1 MFGLKG
7 RQDGFRML
15 LPKEFLVSDVE
26 EKYAG
31 ILKEKIGYF
40 DSPIDFLNETIQKV
54 NVLGFQEGTMTQDQA
69 SLGAEPTM
77 KPNRIKQNK
86 FQYAGSQ
93 FNYRSGVAPIALT
106 DKTFNITF
114 RHTLGYLNYFM
125 LFENF
130 WYQFSRDMNYED
142 LPQRFTIDL
151 FNEKGEIYS
160 RVSLFY
166 PMINAMDML
175 EFDYTQPVAQS
186 QTFNIEFK
194 YSNFDFEFISID
206 ELTSEFDRKFSDSNN
221 S

>member
-7 RQDGFRML
+7 RQDGFRLL
-15 LPKEFLVSDVE
+15 LPKEFLVPEVE

-31 ILKEKIGYF
+31 ILKDKIGYF

-54 NVLGFQEGTMTQDQA
+54 NVLGFQDGTMTQDQPVK
-69 SLGAEPTM
+69 GAEPTM
-77 KPNRIKQNK
+77 KPNRIKQNQ

-93 FNYRSGVAPIALT
+93 FNYRSGVPPIQLT

-130 WYQFSRDMNYED
+130 WYQFSRDMNYDE
-142 LPQRFTIDL
+142 LPQKFSIDL
-151 FNEKGEIYS
+151 FNERGEIYS

-166 PMINAMDML
+166 PMINSMDML

-206 ELTSEFDRKFSDSNN
+206 ELQRKNDENF
-221 S
+221 

>member
-7 RQDGFRML
+7 RQDGFRLL
-15 LPKEFLVSDVE
+15 LPKEFLVPEVE

-31 ILKEKIGYF
+31 ILKEKLGYF

-54 NVLGFQEGTMTQDQA
+54 NVLGFQDGTMTQDQPVK
-69 SLGAEPTM
+69 GAEPTM
-77 KPNRIKQNK
+77 KQNRIKQNQ

-93 FNYRSGVAPIALT
+93 FNYRSGVPPIQLT

-151 FNEKGEIYS
+151 FNELGSIYS

-166 PMINAMDML
+166 PMINSMDML

-186 QTFNIEFK
+186 QTFTIEFK

-206 ELTSEFDRKFSDSNN
+206 ELSNKFDDTNSN
-221 S
+221 

>member
-7 RQDGFRML
+7 RQDGFRLL
-15 LPKEFLVSDVE
+15 LPKEFLVPEVE

-54 NVLGFQEGTMTQDQA
+54 NVLGFQDGTMIQEQPVK
-69 SLGAEPTM
+69 GAEPTI
-77 KPNRIKQNK
+77 KQNRIKQNQ

-93 FNYRSGVAPIALT
+93 FNYRSGVPPIQLT

-142 LPQRFTIDL
+142 LPQKFTIDL
-151 FNEKGEIYS
+151 FNELGSIYS

-166 PMINAMDML
+166 PMINSMDML

-186 QTFNIEFK
+186 QTFTIEFK

-206 ELTSEFDRKFSDSNN
+206 DSSNKFDDINN
-221 S
+221 N

>member
-7 RQDGFRML
+7 RQDGFRLL
-15 LPKEFLVSDVE
+15 LPKEFLVPEVE

-31 ILKEKIGYF
+31 ILKEKLGYF

-54 NVLGFQEGTMTQDQA
+54 NVLGFQDGTMTQDQPVK
-69 SLGAEPTM
+69 GAEPTM
-77 KPNRIKQNK
+77 KQNRIKQNQ

-93 FNYRSGVAPIALT
+93 FNYRSGVPPIQLT

-125 LFENF
+125 FFENL

-151 FNEKGEIYS
+151 FNEIGSIYS

-166 PMINAMDML
+166 PMINSMDML

-206 ELTSEFDRKFSDSNN
+206 ELSNEFDRKFSD
-221 S
+221 

>member
-7 RQDGFRML
+7 RQDGFRLL
-15 LPKEFLVSDVE
+15 LPKEFLVTEVE
-26 EKYAG
+26 EKYASV
-31 ILKEKIGYF
+31 LKDKLGYF

-54 NVLGFQEGTMTQDQA
+54 NVLGFQDGTMTQDQPVK
-69 SLGAEPTM
+69 GAEPTM
-77 KPNRIKQNK
+77 KPNRIKQNQ
-86 FQYAGSQ
+86 FQYASSQ
-93 FNYRSGVAPIALT
+93 FNYRSGVPPIQLT

-151 FNEKGEIYS
+151 FNEIGSIYS

-166 PMINAMDML
+166 PMINSMDML

-206 ELTSEFDRKFSDSNN
+206 ELTNEFDRKFSD
-221 S
+221 

>member
-7 RQDGFRML
+7 RQDGFRLL
-15 LPKEFLVSDVE
+15 LPKEFLVPEVE

-31 ILKEKIGYF
+31 ILKDKIGYF

-54 NVLGFQEGTMTQDQA
+54 NVLGFQDGTMTQDQPVK
-69 SLGAEPTM
+69 GAEPTM
-77 KPNRIKQNK
+77 KPNRIKQNQ

-93 FNYRSGVAPIALT
+93 FNYRSGVPPIQLT

-151 FNEKGEIYS
+151 FNEKGEIVTNGG
-160 RVSLFY
+160 RVLGVTAIGKDLKEARAKAYEATEWVNFA
-166 PMINAMDML
+166 N
-175 EFDYTQPVAQS
+175 
-186 QTFNIEFK
+186 K
-194 YSNFDFEFISID
+194 YMRHDIGKAID
-206 ELTSEFDRKFSDSNN
+206 EA
-221 S
+221 

>member
-7 RQDGFRML
+7 RQDGFRLL
-15 LPKEFLVSDVE
+15 LPKEFLVKEVE
-26 EKYAG
+26 EKYSS
-31 ILKEKIGYF
+31 ILKDKNGYF
-40 DSPIDFLNETIQKV
+40 NTPIDFLNETIQKV
-54 NVLGFQEGTMTQDQA
+54 NVLGFQEGTVTQDQPTY
-69 SLGAEPTM
+69 GAEPTM
-77 KPNRIKQNK
+77 NPNRIKQNQ

-93 FNYRSGVAPIALT
+93 FNYRNSVAPIALT

-130 WYQFSRDMNYED
+130 WYQFSRDMKYED

-151 FNEKGEIYS
+151 YNELGSIYS
-160 RVSLFY
+160 RISLFY
-166 PMINAMDML
+166 PMINSMDML

-194 YSNFDFEFISID
+194 YSNFDFEFIEID
-206 ELTSEFDRKFSDSNN
+206 ELTTEFDRKFND
-221 S
+221 

>member
-15 LPKEFLVSDVE
+15 LPKEFLVSEVE

-77 KPNRIKQNK
+77 KSNRIKQNK

-206 ELTSEFDRKFSDSNN
+206 ELTSEFDRKFSD
-221 S
+221 

>member
-7 RQDGFRML
+7 RQDGFRLL
-15 LPKEFLVSDVE
+15 LPKEFLVPEVE

-31 ILKEKIGYF
+31 ILKDKIGYF

-54 NVLGFQEGTMTQDQA
+54 NVLGFQDGTMTQDQPVK
-69 SLGAEPTM
+69 GAEPTM
-77 KPNRIKQNK
+77 KPNRIKQNQ

-93 FNYRSGVAPIALT
+93 FNYRSGVPPIQLT

-151 FNEKGEIYS
+151 FNEIGSIYS

-166 PMINAMDML
+166 PMINSMDML

-206 ELTSEFDRKFSDSNN
+206 ELTNEFDRKFSD
-221 S
+221 

>member
-7 RQDGFRML
+7 RQDGFRLL
-15 LPKEFLVSDVE
+15 LPKEFLVPEVE

-31 ILKEKIGYF
+31 ILKEKLGYF

-54 NVLGFQEGTMTQDQA
+54 NVLGFQDGTMTQDQTVK
-69 SLGAEPTM
+69 GAEPTM
-77 KPNRIKQNK
+77 KQNRIKQNQ

-93 FNYRSGVAPIALT
+93 FNYRSGVPPIQLT

-151 FNEKGEIYS
+151 FNEIGSIYS

-166 PMINAMDML
+166 PMINSMDML

-206 ELTSEFDRKFSDSNN
+206 ELSNEFDRKFSD
-221 S
+221 

>member
-7 RQDGFRML
+7 RQDGFRLL
-15 LPKEFLVSDVE
+15 LPKEFLVPEVE

-31 ILKEKIGYF
+31 ILKDKIGYF

-54 NVLGFQEGTMTQDQA
+54 NVLGFQDGTMTQDQPVK
-69 SLGAEPTM
+69 GAEPTM
-77 KPNRIKQNK
+77 KPNRIKQNQ

-93 FNYRSGVAPIALT
+93 FNYRSGVPPIQLT

-151 FNEKGEIYS
+151 FNEIGSIYS

-166 PMINAMDML
+166 PMINSMDML

-206 ELTSEFDRKFSDSNN
+206 ELQRKNDENF
-221 S
+221 

>member
-7 RQDGFRML
+7 RQDGFRLL
-15 LPKEFLVSDVE
+15 LPKEFLVPEVE

-31 ILKEKIGYF
+31 ILKEKLGYF

-54 NVLGFQEGTMTQDQA
+54 NVLGFQDGTMIQDQPVK
-69 SLGAEPTM
+69 GAEPTM
-77 KPNRIKQNK
+77 KQNRIKQNQ

-93 FNYRSGVAPIALT
+93 FNYRSGVPPIQLT

-151 FNEKGEIYS
+151 FNELGSIYS

-166 PMINAMDML
+166 PMINSMDML

-186 QTFNIEFK
+186 QTFTIEFK

-206 ELTSEFDRKFSDSNN
+206 ELTNEFDRKFSD
-221 S
+221 

>member
-7 RQDGFRML
+7 RQDGFRLL
-15 LPKEFLVSDVE
+15 LPKEFLVTEIE
-26 EKYAG
+26 EKYSG
-31 ILKEKIGYF
+31 ILKEKLGYF

-54 NVLGFQEGTMTQDQA
+54 NVLGFQEGTITQDQPVI
-69 SLGAEPTM
+69 GAEPTF
-77 KPNRIKQNK
+77 KQNRIKQNQ

-93 FNYRSGVAPIALT
+93 FNYRSGVPPIQLT

-142 LPQRFTIDL
+142 LPQRFTIDIY
-151 FNEKGEIYS
+151 NELGSIYS

-166 PMINAMDML
+166 PMINSMDML
-175 EFDYTQPVAQS
+175 EFDYTQPIAQS

-206 ELTSEFDRKFSDSNN
+206 ELSNEFDNKFKDQLN

>member
-7 RQDGFRML
+7 RQDGFRLL
-15 LPKEFLVSDVE
+15 LPKEFLVPEVE

-31 ILKEKIGYF
+31 ILKEKLGYF

-54 NVLGFQEGTMTQDQA
+54 NVLGFQDGTMTQDQPVK
-69 SLGAEPTM
+69 GAEPTM
-77 KPNRIKQNK
+77 KQNRIKQNQ

-93 FNYRSGVAPIALT
+93 FNYRSGVPPIQLT

-151 FNEKGEIYS
+151 FNELGSIYS

-166 PMINAMDML
+166 PMINSMDML

-186 QTFNIEFK
+186 QTFTIEFK

-206 ELTSEFDRKFSDSNN
+206 ELTNEFDRKFSD
-221 S
+221 

>member
-7 RQDGFRML
+7 RQDGFRLL
-15 LPKEFLVSDVE
+15 LPKEFLVPEVE

-31 ILKEKIGYF
+31 ILKEKLGYF

-54 NVLGFQEGTMTQDQA
+54 NVLGFQDGTMTQEQPVK
-69 SLGAEPTM
+69 GADPTM
-77 KPNRIKQNK
+77 KQNRIKQNQ

-93 FNYRSGVAPIALT
+93 FNYRSGVPPIQLT

-130 WYQFSRDMNYED
+130 WYQFSRDMNYDE

-151 FNEKGEIYS
+151 FNELGSIYS

-166 PMINAMDML
+166 PMINSMDML

-206 ELTSEFDRKFSDSNN
+206 ELSNEFDRKFSD
-221 S
+221 

>member
-7 RQDGFRML
+7 RQDGFRLL
-15 LPKEFLVSDVE
+15 LPKEFLVPEVE
-26 EKYAG
+26 AKYAG
-31 ILKEKIGYF
+31 ILKEKLGYF

-54 NVLGFQEGTMTQDQA
+54 NVLGFQDGTMTQDQPVK
-69 SLGAEPTM
+69 GAEPTM
-77 KPNRIKQNK
+77 KQNRIKQNQ

-93 FNYRSGVAPIALT
+93 FNYRSGVPPIQLT

-151 FNEKGEIYS
+151 FNELGSIYS

-166 PMINAMDML
+166 PMINSMDML

-206 ELTSEFDRKFSDSNN
+206 ELTNEFDRKFSD
-221 S
+221 

>member
-15 LPKEFLVSDVE
+15 LPKEFLVSEVE

-175 EFDYTQPVAQS
+175 EFDYTQPVARS
-186 QTFNIEFK
+186 
-194 YSNFDFEFISID
+194 
-206 ELTSEFDRKFSDSNN
+206 
-221 S
+221 